1 LSVIVLQLLKRMQKG
16 HVDILE
22 RLPTPFGSV
31 RSGVSPDHPEIKVSI
46 YSPNNPCFGPAC
58 AAAE

>member
-1 LSVIVLQLLKRMQKG
+1 LKRMQKG

-58 AAAE
+58 AAAK